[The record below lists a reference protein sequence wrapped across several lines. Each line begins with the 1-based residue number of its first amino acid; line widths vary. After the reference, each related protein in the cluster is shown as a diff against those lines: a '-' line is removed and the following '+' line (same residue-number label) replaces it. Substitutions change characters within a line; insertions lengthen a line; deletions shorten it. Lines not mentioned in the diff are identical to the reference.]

1 MSNTNNTRAPRPHR
15 ASRKHSQTRRQAV
28 ANTAPE
34 RREPQRSENIEK
46 MAAVYASAVEQR
58 EAEDAELRAILTY
71 PPLSDRERELL
82 NPHIYVSDAS
92 PISA

>member
-34 RREPQRSENIEK
+34 RQEPQRSENIEK
-46 MAAVYASAVEQR
+46 MAAVYASAVSQR
-58 EAEDAELRAILTY
+58 ETEERVQGDG
-71 PPLSDRERELL
+71 PPLADWERELL